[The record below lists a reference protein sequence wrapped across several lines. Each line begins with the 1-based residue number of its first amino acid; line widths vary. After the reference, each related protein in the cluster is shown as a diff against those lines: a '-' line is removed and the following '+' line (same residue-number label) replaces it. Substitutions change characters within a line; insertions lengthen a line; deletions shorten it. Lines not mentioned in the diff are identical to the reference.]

1 MVRKDSRAARLRVYL
16 ASDPSNID
24 LALAL
29 GEELVL
35 DGQAGEAIELLASHP
50 SSTKPVV
57 MHRISQWALDCGDY
71 AQALHQLETL
81 RAAHETPVSIDH
93 DHAFALMCL
102 RRLGDAS
109 AAVAEAMHRHG
120 HHPALVI
127 LSARLAMLSGAP
139 AEAVRSLEALER
151 EQPLDAQALGV
162 LALALLDAD
171 QNAQA
176 AERAAS
182 ALKIQGNQHE
192 ALLVIGS
199 VTLAQ
204 TQAAQALAAFDAAL
218 NTHSGSGRALSGKGQ
233 AHMLLGELS
242 VAENTLLQATRA
254 MPEHL
259 GTWHAL
265 AWSQL
270 LQGRADAARGSFE
283 QANAVDRTFGDTHG
297 GLALVHALQGRT
309 GEAEDALKRAL
320 RLDPNSSTARYAQ
333 LVLRNGKGDSAAA
346 SQELAA
352 LLATTGRSVGMPLPV
367 FANALH
373 GILSG
378 QSQPRA

>member
-35 DGQAGEAIELLASHP
+35 DGQTGDAIELLATHP
-50 SSTKPVV
+50 SSATPAV
-57 MHRISQWALDCGDY
+57 MHRISQWALGCGDY
-71 AQALHQLETL
+71 TQALHQLEAL
-81 RAAHETPVSIDH
+81 RSSHDTSVSIDH
-93 DHAFALMCL
+93 DYAFALMCL
-102 RRLGDAS
+102 GRLDDAA
-109 AAVAEAMHRHG
+109 AAVGEAMQRHG
-120 HHPALVI
+120 QHPALSI
-127 LSARLAMLSGAP
+127 LLARLAMLAGAP
-139 AEAVRSLEALER
+139 DKAISSLQALEAQ
-151 EQPLDAQALGV
+151 QPLDAQAIGV
-162 LALALLDAD
+162 LALAMLDAD
-171 QNAQA
+171 STTPA
-176 AERAAS
+176 AEYAARA
-182 ALKIQGNQHE
+182 LELQGNQHE
-192 ALLVIGS
+192 ALLVIG
-199 VTLAQ
+199 TLALAQ
-204 TQAAQALAAFDAAL
+204 TDAEHALAAFDRAL
-218 NTHSGSGRALSGKGQ
+218 KTHSGSGRALSGKGQ
-233 AHMLLGELS
+233 AHMLLGELPL
-242 VAENTLLQATRA
+242 AEIALLQATRA

-270 LQGRADAARGSFE
+270 LQGRADAARSSFE

-333 LVLRNGKGDSAAA
+333 LVLRNGRGDPTAA

-378 QSQPRA
+378 QTQLRA

>member
-16 ASDPSNID
+16 ASDPSNSD

-35 DGQAGEAIELLASHP
+35 DGLAGEAIELLASHP
-50 SSTKPVV
+50 SAAKPVV
-57 MHRISQWALDCGDY
+57 MHRISQWALSSGDY
-71 AQALHQLETL
+71 GQALHQLEAL
-81 RAAHETPVSIDH
+81 RGSHETPVSIDH

-102 RRLGDAS
+102 RRLDDAR
-109 AAVAEAMHRHG
+109 AAVHESVQRHG
-120 HHPALVI
+120 RHPALVI
-127 LSARLAMLSGAP
+127 LQARLAMLSGAP
-139 AEAVRSLEALER
+139 AEAVSALQALEQQ
-151 EQPLDAQALGV
+151 QPLDAQALGV
-162 LALALLDAD
+162 RALALLDLNQDAR
-171 QNAQA
+171 A
-176 AERAAS
+176 AESAARA
-182 ALKIQGNQHE
+182 LELQGNQHE
-192 ALLVIGS
+192 ALLVLGS
-199 VTLAQ
+199 LALAE
-204 TQAAQALAAFDAAL
+204 TEAVQALAAFDAAL

-233 AHMLLGELS
+233 AHMLLGELP
-242 VAENTLLQATRA
+242 VAEDTLLQATRA

-352 LLATTGRSVGMPLPV
+352 LLAATGRSVGMPVPM

-378 QSQPRA
+378 QTQLRA